1 MLLGAR
7 EDLHGAGDIEA
18 LHLVEDHDEHGSL
31 RHASIL
37 RGAGDG
43 RNDEQPTFPAMCAAA
58 SARYPRGARTFDSE
72 RFEATRSDEGEI
84 HVFRAIAD
92 VLRQIGGAI
101 ATVVTLPFRA
111 LARLFGG
118 ASSSGRSARRA

>member
-1 MLLGAR
+1 MR
-7 EDLHGAGDIEA
+7 
-18 LHLVEDHDEHGSL
+18 
-31 RHASIL
+31 SIL
-37 RGAGDG
+37 GPPPDG
-43 RNDEQPTFPAMCAAA
+43 RNDLFPTFSATGERAAGMSGRRRGTRLPPAAPA
-58 SARYPRGARTFDSE
+58 GQ
-72 RFEATRSDEGEI
+72 GKEI

-118 ASSSGRSARRA
+118 ASGSARGRRA